1 MARPPSRRPGQNRKA
16 QYGLFASYVVA
27 VSGALTGLLLIIIAM
42 FDPTGFAAVR
52 SIGGEVTRPISATL
66 KELVSGI
73 GTIDER
79 IAAYFQAGSQNV
91 ALRRQVD
98 INRTRLIEAA
108 AIEQENIRLK
118 KLLKL
123 VEDEKEQVVAA
134 RLISSS
140 SSSARRFA
148 RLNAGRS
155 QGVYPGMPVRA
166 PEGLIGRVYTAGP
179 NTADVLLLTDSS
191 NVVPV
196 RRSTDNIAA
205 ISTGSDDGGLTIRS
219 LTAGRNPFKPG
230 DILVTSGTGGLYQP
244 NIPVAIIVRIA
255 GDDAVGVPLA
265 NPARVEAVIVQR
277 PFEASVTRPAGPSAA
292 PPPLTPPATPSG
304 AATSAV
310 RASTAATPSTG
321 AAFAPAGPAN
331 LSNSAP

>member
-27 VSGALTGLLLIIIAM
+27 VTGALAGLLLIIIAM
-42 FDPTGFAAVR
+42 FDPTGFAAIR
-52 SIGGEVTRPISATL
+52 SIGAEVTRPVASGL
-66 KELVSGI
+66 SRLVSGV
-73 GTIDER
+73 GTADEQ
-79 IAAYFQAGSQNV
+79 IWAYFRAGSQNV

-98 INRTRLIEAA
+98 LNRTRLIEAA
-108 AIEQENIRLK
+108 AIEQENVRLK

-123 VEDEKEQVVAA
+123 VEDQKEEVIAA

-140 SSSARRFA
+140 SSSSRRFA
-148 RLNAGRS
+148 RLDAGRS

-166 PEGLIGRVYTAGP
+166 PEGLIGRIYTAGP

-205 ISTGSDDGGLTIRS
+205 ISTGLDDGTLGIRS

-244 NIPVAIIVRIA
+244 NIPVAIVVKLA
-255 GDDAVGVPLA
+255 GDDAIAVPLA
-265 NPARVEAVIVQR
+265 SPARVEMVMVRR
-277 PFEASVTRPAGPSAA
+277 PFEASVTRPAGPISASRPADAATNAAA
-292 PPPLTPPATPSG
+292 PPP
-304 AATSAV
+304 
-310 RASTAATPSTG
+310 
-321 AAFAPAGPAN
+321 PAN
-331 LSNSAP
+331 AAIVPPVASNAADLAQ